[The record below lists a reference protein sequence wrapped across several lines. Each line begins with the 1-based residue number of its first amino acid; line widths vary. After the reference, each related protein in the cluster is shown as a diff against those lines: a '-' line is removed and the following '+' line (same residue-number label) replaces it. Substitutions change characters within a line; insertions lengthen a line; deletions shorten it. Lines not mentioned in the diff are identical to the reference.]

1 MNESK
6 YEHIVHPFPPLYN
19 SESRILILG
28 SLPSVKSREQMFFYG
43 HPQNRFWRM
52 ISGVFEEAVPQTIE
66 EKKAFMLK
74 HNIAM
79 WDTIYSCDI
88 VGSSD
93 SSIKNV
99 TVNDFT
105 KILNKSDIRAIFAN
119 GNKAYDL
126 YEKYVFETVGIK
138 AVKLPSTSPAN
149 ARWNLEKLETA
160 YSGMLKYIAD

>member
-1 MNESK
+1 MAGAFWNYRFAAACFNTGKERIFIIASYRNLGCNK
-6 YEHIVHPFPPLYN
+6 ELY
-19 SESRILILG
+19 
-28 SLPSVKSREQMFFYG
+28 
-43 HPQNRFWRM
+43 
-52 ISGVFEEAVPQTIE
+52 
-66 EKKAFMLK
+66 
-74 HNIAM
+74 
-79 WDTIYSCDI
+79 
-88 VGSSD
+88 

>member
-1 MNESK
+1 M
-6 YEHIVHPFPPLYN
+6 VHFRLLNQENMDFIMGTRKTVFGGCFLELQIRSCLFQYRKRKN
-19 SESRILILG
+19 FYYRIIGIWDVIKSCTIKG
-28 SLPSVKSREQMFFYG
+28 S
-43 HPQNRFWRM
+43 
-52 ISGVFEEAVPQTIE
+52 
-66 EKKAFMLK
+66 
-74 HNIAM
+74 
-79 WDTIYSCDI
+79 D
-88 VGSSD
+88 D

-160 YSGMLKYIAD
+160 YSEMLKYIAD

>member
-1 MNESK
+1 MLSG
-6 YEHIVHPFPPLYN
+6 ITD
-19 SESRILILG
+19 SQ
-28 SLPSVKSREQMFFYG
+28 LPVSIQ
-43 HPQNRFWRM
+43 
-52 ISGVFEEAVPQTIE
+52 
-66 EKKAFMLK
+66 EKKEFLLS
-74 HNIAM
+74 HHIGI
-79 WDTIYSCDI
+79 WDVIKSCTIK
-88 VGSSD
+88 GSDD

-105 KILNKSDIRAIFAN
+105 KILNKSDIHAIFAN

-160 YSGMLKYIAD
+160 YSEMLKYIAD

>member
-1 MNESK
+1 MAGAFWNYRFAAACFNTGKE
-6 YEHIVHPFPPLYN
+6 
-19 SESRILILG
+19 RIFIIASYRNWDVIKSCTIKG
-28 SLPSVKSREQMFFYG
+28 S
-43 HPQNRFWRM
+43 
-52 ISGVFEEAVPQTIE
+52 
-66 EKKAFMLK
+66 
-74 HNIAM
+74 
-79 WDTIYSCDI
+79 D
-88 VGSSD
+88 D

-160 YSGMLKYIAD
+160 YSGILKYIAD

>member
-1 MNESK
+1 MVLHN
-6 YEHIVHPFPPLYN
+6 IPPLYGEK
-19 SESRILILG
+19 SETLILG
-28 SLPSVKSREQMFFYG
+28 SFPSVKSREAEFFYG
-43 HPQNRFWRM
+43 HPQNRFWRVL
-52 ISGVFEEAVPQTIE
+52 SGITDSQLPVSIQ
-66 EKKAFMLK
+66 EKKEFLLS
-74 HNIAM
+74 HHIGI
-79 WDTIYSCDI
+79 WDVIKSCTIK
-88 VGSSD
+88 GSDD

-105 KILNKSDIRAIFAN
+105 KILNKSDIHAIFAN

-160 YSGMLKYIAD
+160 YSVMLKYIAD

>member
-1 MNESK
+1 MAGAFWNYRFAAACFNTGKERIFIIASYRNLGCNK
-6 YEHIVHPFPPLYN
+6 KLYN
-19 SESRILILG
+19 KR
-28 SLPSVKSREQMFFYG
+28 V
-43 HPQNRFWRM
+43 
-52 ISGVFEEAVPQTIE
+52 
-66 EKKAFMLK
+66 
-74 HNIAM
+74 
-79 WDTIYSCDI
+79 
-88 VGSSD
+88 D